1 MIGTAQI
8 AVQLETKPFKMSIKP
23 PSYQVIVDG
32 LNKVLY
38 CGANGSPD
46 LMSGKW
52 INAFNGEQ
60 MNTIIERE
68 GYLFKIKTSIT
79 KEGSCRCQITFLKSV
94 VESTTLVNKLKH
106 KLTCSAF
113 IFLSR

>member
-1 MIGTAQI
+1 
-8 AVQLETKPFKMSIKP
+8 MSIKP

-68 GYLFKIKTSIT
+68 G
-79 KEGSCRCQITFLKSV
+79 
-94 VESTTLVNKLKH
+94 
-106 KLTCSAF
+106 
-113 IFLSR
+113 